1 MMKHLAKNSTA
12 ALGALLIVAFVVLQV
27 MAQINLKDEHVSFDY
42 VGPGKNQLAH
52 ERMHMLSETCA
63 LVGIAL
69 LVGANHM
76 ELKLNPM
83 KMGTAGFGT
92 LLLVACIALQIVAQI
107 NLKDDLKA
115 MSTGMPVGT
124 AAKNTA
130 MAHER
135 VRMLSN
141 SCGILAIA
149 FLSGALAF

>member
-12 ALGALLIVAFVVLQV
+12 ALGALLIAAFVVLQII
-27 MAQINLKDEHVSFDY
+27 AQINLKDEHVTFDL
-42 VGPGKNQLAH
+42 VSPGKNQLAH

-107 NLKDDLKA
+107 NLNDKEAGIDSKKA
-115 MSTGMPVGT
+115 R
-124 AAKNTA
+124 
-130 MAHER
+130 AHER
-135 VRMLSN
+135 IQMLSN
-141 SCGILAIA
+141 SCGFLAVA
-149 FLSGALAF
+149 FLSGALSL

>member
-1 MMKHLAKNSTA
+1 MKHLAKNSTA

-27 MAQINLKDEHVSFDY
+27 MAQINLKDDNKHVFGFEGDA
-42 VGPGKNQLAH
+42 GPIAH
-52 ERMHMLSETCA
+52 IRMHMLSETCA
-63 LVGIAL
+63 LTGLAL

-107 NLKDDLKA
+107 NLKDDMKA
-115 MSTGMPVGT
+115 PTTT
-124 AAKNTA
+124 AQRRTYLE
-130 MAHER
+130 HER
-135 VRMLSN
+135 MRMLSN
-141 SCGILAIA
+141 SCGFLAVA

>member
-1 MMKHLAKNSTA
+1 MKHLAKNSTA
-12 ALGALLIVAFVVLQV
+12 ALGALLIAAFVVLQI
-27 MAQINLKDEHVSFDY
+27 MAQINLKDDQTYMGAVNPSAKDA
-42 VGPGKNQLAH
+42 LAH

-63 LVGIAL
+63 LVGLAL

-107 NLKDDLKA
+107 NLKDDMEKPPRT
-115 MSTGMPVGT
+115 TGEM
-124 AAKNTA
+124 NTA

-135 VRMLSN
+135 LRMLSN
-141 SCGILAIA
+141 SCGFLAVG
-149 FLSGALAF
+149 FLSGALSM

>member
-1 MMKHLAKNSTA
+1 MKHLAKNSTA

-27 MAQINLKDEHVSFDY
+27 MAQINLKDDMKTPTTTGE
-42 VGPGKNQLAH
+42 KNTHLAH

-63 LVGIAL
+63 LVGLAL

-107 NLKDDLKA
+107 NLKDDSKHPIYDA
-115 MSTGMPVGT
+115 QTTGE
-124 AAKNTA
+124 KNTLL
-130 MAHER
+130 AHKR
-135 VRMLSN
+135 MQMLSN
-141 SCGILAIA
+141 GCGLLAVA
-149 FLSGALAF
+149 FLSGALSF